1 MSCCNVEAEKKF
13 HLIIIGGGSAAFAAS
28 IHADSMKLTTLLING
43 GLSLGGTCV
52 NVGCVPSKF
61 LVRAA
66 ESIHHA
72 SVSNFDG
79 ITTAKPTINFAEIIK
94 QKTALV
100 NEMQQRKYVDLLPGL
115 PHVKVIDGK
124 AKFVEKNT
132 VEVNGELYQAD
143 KIIIATG
150 ASTLIPDIDGINN
163 VPYLT
168 SKTLFELEQQ
178 PQSLVIL

>member
-1 MSCCNVEAEKKF
+1 VLFSETVTA
-13 HLIIIGGGSAAFAAS
+13 
-28 IHADSMKLTTLLING
+28 LLING
-43 GLSLGGTCV
+43 GLPLGGTWV

-100 NEMQQRKYVDLLPGL
+100 NDMQQRKYV
-115 PHVKVIDGK
+115 IY
-124 AKFVEKNT
+124 
-132 VEVNGELYQAD
+132 YQA
-143 KIIIATG
+143 
-150 ASTLIPDIDGINN
+150 
-163 VPYLT
+163 YLM
-168 SKTLFELEQQ
+168 
-178 PQSLVIL
+178 